1 MLVVRLD
8 TRRPTRATKIG
19 GGAWAFVFC
28 IAATARRRW
37 GLALQAFYSATRT
50 REIMGLKNKNQLKI
64 KLNNTI
70 SIIFLPNFL
79 DYFDTSGRYKSSDK
93 SFCSYALK

>member
-1 MLVVRLD
+1 MDIVQKND
-8 TRRPTRATKIG
+8 TRRPTRATTERKIG

-64 KLNNTI
+64 NVFEIKIQNR
-70 SIIFLPNFL
+70 S
-79 DYFDTSGRYKSSDK
+79 
-93 SFCSYALK
+93 